1 MAKHIGAMAAGIAI
15 GLVLTGVLLY
25 QEERDNTEGNKE
37 DLNEKRNGLF
47 AEISGN
53 KVRTYEVRDGS
64 FCGYSE
70 TRIFENRDKAVEWA
84 VKETGAK
91 IVIRDADDQDPDPG
105 ERNHAETARRA
116 GRGSHGHHE

>member
-15 GLVLTGVLLY
+15 GLVLTGILLY
-25 QEERDNTEGNKE
+25 QEEKDTSGTDKGNPAG
-37 DLNEKRNGLF
+37 KRNGLF
-47 AEISGN
+47 AEIRGN

-70 TRIFENRDKAVEWA
+70 TRIFENHDKALEWA

-91 IVIRDADDQDPDPG
+91 IVIREADD
-105 ERNHAETARRA
+105 
-116 GRGSHGHHE
+116 